1 MLLEE
6 LKLHFILANFGCK
19 LNPRPKNCKSTI
31 RNGVKNLDM
40 FFTSVENIALVGCV
54 FFAHTLLKIKPSL
67 FFPLSEVPFL
77 KLVKSET
84 QKEDKKAQKKLEKQ
98 HPSQTVES
106 FEKGVQI
113 GAFADMQDVENV
125 EDFF

>member
-1 MLLEE
+1 MSTKMKISLSKK
-6 LKLHFILANFGCK
+6 KL
-19 LNPRPKNCKSTI
+19 
-31 RNGVKNLDM
+31 
-40 FFTSVENIALVGCV
+40 
-54 FFAHTLLKIKPSL
+54 
-67 FFPLSEVPFL
+67 
-77 KLVKSET
+77 
-84 QKEDKKAQKKLEKQ
+84 KKAQKKLEKQ